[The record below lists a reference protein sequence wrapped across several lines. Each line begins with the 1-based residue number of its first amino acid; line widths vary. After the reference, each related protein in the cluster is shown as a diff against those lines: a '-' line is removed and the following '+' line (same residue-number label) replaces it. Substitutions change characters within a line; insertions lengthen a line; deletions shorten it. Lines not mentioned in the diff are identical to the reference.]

1 MERRNSE
8 GPEDSKGEALTQG
21 TRIKSLHV
29 DLSMSIWTLETP
41 NFSFTQDLGRTAR
54 VKCPCYAMWKPVYQ
68 PTTDRPFPSRAIPV
82 LSSRDV
88 PR

>member
-29 DLSMSIWTLETP
+29 DLSMSI
-41 NFSFTQDLGRTAR
+41 
-54 VKCPCYAMWKPVYQ
+54 
-68 PTTDRPFPSRAIPV
+68 
-82 LSSRDV
+82 
-88 PR
+88 